1 MTIKPE
7 VITNTEKQNPIV
19 GLNELEKVI
28 GNITTYTD
36 KLNNEVEKNLI
47 EIAKISMGEETETD
61 IEEEINNL
69 DIGTELFELIEK
81 DALKIKKKVAKYLT
95 NLHAKR
101 MAEYIEAD
109 YYKEDYSKLKKLSL
123 EVTIIRTFLASLD
136 ATVLKIVKDALKD

>member
-19 GLNELEKVI
+19 GLNELEEVI

-69 DIGTELFELIEK
+69 DIGTELFELVEK
-81 DALKIKKKVAKYLT
+81 DALKIKKKIAKYLT

-109 YYKEDYSKLKKLSL
+109 YHKEDYSKLKKLSL

>member
-7 VITNTEKQNPIV
+7 VITNTEEQNPIV
-19 GLNELEKVI
+19 GLNELAEVI

-36 KLNNEVEKNLI
+36 KLNDEVEKNLI
-47 EIAKISMGEETETD
+47 EIAKISIGEETETD

-109 YYKEDYSKLKKLSL
+109 YHKEDYSKLKKLSL

>member
-7 VITNTEKQNPIV
+7 VITATEKQNPIV

-28 GNITTYTD
+28 GDITEYTD
-36 KLNNEVEKNLI
+36 KLNDEVEKNLI
-47 EIAKISMGEETETD
+47 EIAKITMGEESE
-61 IEEEINNL
+61 IEEKDINDL
-69 DIGTELFELIEK
+69 DIGERIFELVEK

-109 YYKEDYSKLKKLSL
+109 YHKEDYSKLKKLSL
-123 EVTIIRTFLASLD
+123 EVTVIRTFLASQD
-136 ATVLKIVKDALKD
+136 NIVLKFIKKALKD

>member
-19 GLNELEKVI
+19 GLNELEEVI

-69 DIGTELFELIEK
+69 DIGTELFELVEK
-81 DALKIKKKVAKYLT
+81 DALKIKKKIAKYLT

-109 YYKEDYSKLKKLSL
+109 YHKEDYSKLKKLSL

-136 ATVLKIVKDALKD
+136 ATVLKFIKKALKD

>member
-28 GNITTYTD
+28 GNITEYTD
-36 KLNNEVEKNLI
+36 KLNDEVEKNLI
-47 EIAKISMGEETETD
+47 EIAKIALGEESE
-61 IEEEINNL
+61 IEEKDINDL
-69 DIGTELFELIEK
+69 DIGERIFELVEK
-81 DALKIKKKVAKYLT
+81 DALKIKRKVVKYLT

-109 YYKEDYSKLKKLSL
+109 YHKEDYSKLKKLSL
-123 EVTIIRTFLASLD
+123 EVTIIRTFLASQD
-136 ATVLKIVKDALKD
+136 NIVLKFIKKALKD